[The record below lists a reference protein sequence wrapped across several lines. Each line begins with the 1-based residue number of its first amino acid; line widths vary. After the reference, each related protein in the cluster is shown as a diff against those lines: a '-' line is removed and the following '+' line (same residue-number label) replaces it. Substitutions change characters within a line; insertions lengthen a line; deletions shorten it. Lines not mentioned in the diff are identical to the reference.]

1 MLDTAIGVIW
11 PIIVLNANE
20 VIPPTLTPF
29 RRMAVPNNSA
39 GIAQDSGPF
48 GFQQVSVILS
58 QSLQTFQ
65 PHLRLI

>member
-29 RRMAVPNNSA
+29 NRMAVPNSSA

-48 GFQQVSVILS
+48 RVQQVSVIHLGAHNR
-58 QSLQTFQ
+58 QSRSTYA
-65 PHLRLI
+65 